1 MVQDDEFVSAPA
13 RDEIARADDGAQPAR
28 DLRQELVAH
37 AMAEAVVDL
46 FEVVEIEE
54 HHGHAV
60 DRIAIRTQGP
70 GELVLEAAAIGQIG
84 HGVETRHSINL
95 DLRVAPLGDVLND
108 HDGPLAFHP
117 MDGEFERAAVAS
129 FERRHDVRPAIVV
142 EQSVREKS
150 VL

>member
-1 MVQDDEFVSAPA
+1 VVQDHEFVSAPS
-13 RDEIARADDGAQPAR
+13 RDDITRANDGAQPAR
-28 DLRQELVAH
+28 DFSQELVAR

-60 DRIAIRTQGP
+60 EEMTIRTQGP
-70 GELVLEAAAIGQIG
+70 CELVLEAAAIGQVG

-95 DLRVAPLGDVLND
+95 ELRVAPLGDVLND

-117 MDGEFERAAVAS
+117 MDGEFERAAVSS
-129 FERRHDVRPAIVV
+129 FKRRHDVRPAIVV
-142 EQSVREKS
+142 EQSMREMS